1 MIVMKLCYSEARA
14 SMCKV
19 LAICNFS
26 LVSISHVAQCTSTAL
41 VICNFVH
48 FTQFFFFFEHFHSHI
63 NVRWVWILTVVSQFF
78 GIRICNDLLK
88 STDFASRWLE
98 RTHFRIGWWL
108 NAFLQWNCHCQNGMA
123 FIILFINEKLTLY

>member
-1 MIVMKLCYSEARA
+1 MLFWGTSFDVQSARNLQFQSCFYITCGTMHIDCTCNLQLC
-14 SMCKV
+14 
-19 LAICNFS
+19 
-26 LVSISHVAQCTSTAL
+26 AL
-41 VICNFVH
+41 HTI
-48 FTQFFFFFEHFHSHI
+48 FFFFEHFHSHI

-123 FIILFINEKLTLY
+123 FIILFINEKLTLH